1 MVNFACM
8 AGAAVEDRRAVTAQ
22 VIDTVRRFVER
33 EVIPVASKYEHADE
47 YPQPLVDRMRELGL
61 FGATIPVEY
70 GGLGLDY
77 TTYAMIVEEL
87 CRGWMSL
94 SGVLNTHLMFAYV
107 LQMHGTPEQQARYLP
122 AMARGEQRAALCL
135 TEPHA
140 GSDAQRIR
148 TTAVR
153 RGDHYVVNGSKMFI
167 TNARTATIYSLVAK
181 TEPNADPPYKGIS
194 LFAAEKDAPG
204 VAVGRQLDKLGYKGI
219 ETCEVSF
226 EDFRVPAGN
235 LVGGVEGRGF
245 AQVMSGLEVG
255 RINIAARAVGVAQAA
270 FEDAIR
276 YAQQRRTFGKPICEH
291 QAIQLKLA
299 DMATKIEAARL
310 LTRQA
315 AAMKDRGERVDVEAG
330 MAKLFASETC
340 QEVSLEAM
348 RILGGYGYVKEFPVE
363 RYYRDA
369 PLMIIGEGTNE
380 IQRLVIARSLVQ
392 RYKI

>member
-1 MVNFACM
+1 MVNFARM

-33 EVIPVASKYEHADE
+33 EVVPVASKYEHADE
-47 YPQPLVDRMRELGL
+47 YPQPLVDRMRELGF
-61 FGATIPVEY
+61 FGATIPAEY

-77 TTYAMIVEEL
+77 TTYSMIVEER

-94 SGVLNTHLMFAYV
+94 SGLLNTHLMFAYV
-107 LQMHGTPEQQARYLP
+107 LQMHGTAEQKARYLP
-122 AMARGEQRAALCL
+122 ALARGEHRAALCL

-167 TNARTATIYSLVAK
+167 TNARTATVYSLAAK
-181 TEPNADPPYKGIS
+181 TDPTADPPYKGIS
-194 LFAAEKDAPG
+194 LFAAEPG
-204 VAVGRQLDKLGYKGI
+204 PGLHVGRDIDKLGYKGI
-219 ETCEVSF
+219 ETCEVTF
-226 EDFRVPAGN
+226 EDYRVPAAN
-235 LVGGVEGRGF
+235 LIGGVEGRGF
-245 AQVMSGLEVG
+245 PQVLSGLEVG
-255 RINIAARAVGVAQAA
+255 RINIASRAVGVAQAA

-276 YAQQRRTFGKPICEH
+276 YAQQRTAFGKPICEH

-310 LTRQA
+310 LTRRA
-315 AAMKDRGERVDVEAG
+315 AAMKDRGERCDLEAG
-330 MAKLFASETC
+330 MAKLFASEAC

-348 RILGGYGYVKEFPVE
+348 RVLGGYGYTKEFRVE

>member
-1 MVNFACM
+1 MVNFDDM
-8 AGAAVEDRRAVTAQ
+8 AGAAVEDRHAVTAQ
-22 VIDTVRRFVER
+22 VLDTVRRFVAR

-61 FGATIPVEY
+61 FGATIPAEY

-107 LQMHGTPEQQARYLP
+107 LQMHGTAEQKARYLP
-122 AMARGEQRAALCL
+122 ALARGEHRAALCL

-181 TEPNADPPYKGIS
+181 TDPSADPPYRGIS

-204 VAVGRQLDKLGYKGI
+204 VTVGRQLDKLGYKGI

-226 EDFRVPAGN
+226 EDFRVPAAN
-235 LVGGVEGRGF
+235 LIGGAEGRGF
-245 AQVMSGLEVG
+245 TQVMSGLEVG

-276 YAQQRRTFGKPICEH
+276 YAQERRTFGKPICEH

-315 AAMKDRGERVDVEAG
+315 AGMKDRGERVDLQAG

-348 RILGGYGYVKEFPVE
+348 RILGGYGYVKEFAVE